1 VALTLYDAARCPYC
15 ARVRIAL
22 AEKGIEHEPVAID
35 LSDRPAW
42 IYEKNPSGKV
52 PVLEEDGGFVL
63 PESAVILE
71 YLEERNPDPP
81 LLPRDRKERALAR
94 VWVDR
99 FDTRLGDVYY
109 AYRRGKVEREALE
122 GRLAALDRALSQQPF
137 LTGAEFG
144 LADIAYLPWVVRS
157 RAMLDVPL
165 DGLDA
170 VSAWLDRVA
179 ERPAVAAELELVEA
193 LAR

>member
-22 AEKGIEHEPVAID
+22 AEKGVDYEPVAID
-35 LSDRPAW
+35 LSDRPDW
-42 IYEKNPSGKV
+42 IYQKNPSGKV
-52 PVLEEDGGFVL
+52 PVLEEDDGFVL
-63 PESAVILE
+63 PESAVILD

-81 LLPRDRKERALAR
+81 LLPDDPRGRALAR

-99 FDTRLGDVYY
+99 FDVRLGDVYY
-109 AYRRGKVEREALE
+109 AHRRGDVEQEALE
-122 GRLAALDRALSQQPF
+122 GRLAALDRALARQPF

-144 LADIAYLPWVVRS
+144 LADIAYLPWVLRS
-157 RAMLDVPL
+157 QTMLGVSL

-170 VSAWLDRVA
+170 LSAWVDLLA
-179 ERPAVAAELELVEA
+179 ARPAVAAELELVEA